1 MNKKSITINGKDYPV
16 EFTLKTIT
24 LFEEIVEKSFFDTS
38 FEKTTDRIA
47 LIYAAVSTVNQKHDL
62 TVENIL
68 GDYSVE
74 SLKAIS
80 AAFSVISDLATE
92 FFKEPQVT
100 EDKENDKPQ
109 EGEKP
114 KN

>member
-1 MNKKSITINGKDYPV
+1 MNKKTITINDKDYPV

-24 LFEEIVEKSFFDTS
+24 LFEEIVEKSFFETNFS
-38 FEKTTDRIA
+38 KTTDRIA
-47 LIYAAVSTVNQKHDL
+47 LIYAAVEAASPKHDL
-62 TVENIL
+62 TVDTIM

-74 SLKAIS
+74 NLKAIS
-80 AAFSVISDLATE
+80 AAFSIISDLATD
-92 FFKEPQVT
+92 FFDEPKVT
-100 EDKENDKPQ
+100 EDKEIDKIQ